1 MQASHGR
8 ADTPA
13 VSDDAGVA
21 TVPPPVARFDTVPT
35 AGTHTG
41 VPPAGAANPV
51 EEDAALRE
59 RKLQRR
65 RELDATRPLDGWE
78 RYRALVDATDEAYEL
93 IDISNRETRFALIL
107 MGALNAGA
115 AVLLTRVDP
124 AVILTSPARM
134 YVIGLIGAYGLV
146 ALGFLLLAISALK
159 PGHFRPRLE
168 DWPATEPRPA
178 HVRYH
183 EDVIQ
188 RSAHQ
193 HWRAWQDV
201 RLADVNAELAVHVHS
216 LALKNNAKHV
226 ALRRL
231 YLALRVMTLML
242 AALMVTFGW
251 LAWS

>member
-1 MQASHGR
+1 VQAIHGR

-13 VSDDAGVA
+13 VSNDAPVA
-21 TVPPPVARFDTVPT
+21 TLPPPAAQIDT
-35 AGTHTG
+35 ASLS
-41 VPPAGAANPV
+41 PAGAV
-51 EEDAALRE
+51 LVDDEVLRE
-59 RKLQRR
+59 RKLHRR
-65 RELDATRPLDGWE
+65 REFDATRTLDGWE

-115 AVLLTRVDP
+115 AVLLTRVD
-124 AVILTSPARM
+124 AAAILASPARTL
-134 YVIGLIGAYGLV
+134 VVAIVATYGIL
-146 ALGFLLLAISALK
+146 ALAFLLLAIEALR

-231 YLALRVMTLML
+231 YLALRIMTLML

>member
-1 MQASHGR
+1 MKAGRPR
-8 ADTPA
+8 ADTST
-13 VSDDAGVA
+13 VSDDAGAA
-21 TVPPPVARFDTVPT
+21 TLPPPAAQFDT
-35 AGTHTG
+35 ASA
-41 VPPAGAANPV
+41 PPADDDIAA
-51 EEDAALRE
+51 RE

-65 RELDATRPLDGWE
+65 REQDATRLLDGWE

-115 AVLLTRVDP
+115 AVLLTRVD
-124 AVILTSPARM
+124 ASAILASPARVF
-134 YVIGLIGAYGLV
+134 VIAIVGAYGLL
-146 ALGFLLLAISALK
+146 ALTFLLLAIEALR
-159 PGHFRPRLE
+159 PGHFKPRLH
-168 DWPATEPRPA
+168 DWPASEALPA

-201 RLADVNAELAVHVHS
+201 RLAEVNAELAVHVHS

-231 YLALRVMTLML
+231 YLSLRVMTLML
-242 AALMVTFGW
+242 AALMLTFGW
-251 LAWS
+251 LAWF

>member
-1 MQASHGR
+1 VKARHGR

-13 VSDDAGVA
+13 VSND
-21 TVPPPVARFDTVPT
+21 
-35 AGTHTG
+35 
-41 VPPAGAANPV
+41 AGAATLPPPAAQFDTPAAGPAGPL
-51 EEDAALRE
+51 EDDAAQRE
-59 RKLQRR
+59 RKLLRK
-65 RELDATRPLDGWE
+65 REFDATRPLDGWE

-115 AVLLTRVDP
+115 AVLLTRVD
-124 AVILTSPARM
+124 AAAILASPARTLVVTM
-134 YVIGLIGAYGLV
+134 VGTYGVL
-146 ALGFLLLAISALK
+146 ALAFLLLAIEALR
-159 PGHFRPRLE
+159 PGHFRPRLA
-168 DWPATEPRPA
+168 DWPASEPLPA

-183 EDVIQ
+183 EDVIM

-201 RLADVNAELAVHVHS
+201 RLAEVNAELAVHVHS

-231 YLALRVMTLML
+231 YFALRIMTLML
-242 AALMVTFGW
+242 AALMLTFGW
-251 LAWS
+251 IAWF

>member
-1 MQASHGR
+1 MKPRQRR
-8 ADTPA
+8 ADTSA
-13 VSDDAGVA
+13 VSNDAGAA
-21 TVPPPVARFDTVPT
+21 TLPPPAARFDT
-35 AGTHTG
+35 
-41 VPPAGAANPV
+41 PPAAA
-51 EEDAALRE
+51 EDDLAVRE
-59 RKLQRR
+59 RKQQRR

-115 AVLLTRVDP
+115 AVLLTRVD
-124 AVILTSPARM
+124 AAAILASPARTF
-134 YVIGLIGAYGLV
+134 VIAIVGAYGLL
-146 ALGFLLLAISALK
+146 ALTFLLLAIEALR
-159 PGHFRPRLE
+159 PGHFRPRLD
-168 DWPATEPRPA
+168 DWPATEPLPA

-201 RLADVNAELAVHVHS
+201 RLAEVNAELAVHVHS

-231 YLALRVMTLML
+231 YLSLRVMTLML
-242 AALMVTFGW
+242 AALMLTFGW
-251 LAWS
+251 LAWF

>member
-1 MQASHGR
+1 MK
-8 ADTPA
+8 
-13 VSDDAGVA
+13 DDAGAA
-21 TVPPPVARFDTVPT
+21 TLPPPAARFDTPEAAT
-35 AGTHTG
+35 A
-41 VPPAGAANPV
+41 
-51 EEDAALRE
+51 EDEIAVRE
-59 RKLQRR
+59 RKLLRR

-115 AVLLTRVDP
+115 AVLLTRVD
-124 AVILTSPARM
+124 AAAILASPARVF
-134 YVIGLIGAYGLV
+134 VITIVGTYGLL
-146 ALGFLLLAISALK
+146 ALTFLLLAIEALR
-159 PGHFRPRLE
+159 PGHFRPRLD
-168 DWPATEPRPA
+168 DWPATEALPA

-183 EDVIQ
+183 EDVIL

-201 RLADVNAELAVHVHS
+201 RLAEVNAELAVHVHS

-231 YLALRVMTLML
+231 YLSLRVMTLML
-242 AALMVTFGW
+242 AALMLTFGW
-251 LAWS
+251 LAWF